1 MGILGS
7 AIGNVAGGAL
17 GGRFGGS
24 QGASAGSQIGSILG
38 GFLPFKKGG
47 KVPGPKGKPV
57 KAIVHGGETVLPAG
71 VKPTMAQKKAIR
83 ARGGKV

>member
-1 MGILGS
+1 MGLIGS

-38 GFLPFKKGG
+38 GFLPFQTGG
-47 KVPGPKGKPV
+47 KVPGAKGKPR
-57 KAIVHGGETVLPAG
+57 KAIVHGGEFVLPVG
-71 VKPTMAQKKAIR
+71 VKPTAAQKKAVR
-83 ARGGKV
+83 ARGGKC